1 MKQLMTSPFLRQME
15 VNLVSEIIDN
25 CKSIEDTALAAKAI
39 DALEEN
45 QPNEREVI
53 QIMRDDL
60 CDLTFKYFL
69 IKYPNTKTIE
79 SYE

>member
-15 VNLVSEIIDN
+15 INQVSEIIDN

-53 QIMRDDL
+53 QIMRDDV
-60 CDLTFKYFL
+60 CDLTFKYF
-69 IKYPNTKTIE
+69 IEKYPNSNNTNK
-79 SYE
+79 

>member
-39 DALEEN
+39 DVLEEN
-45 QPNEREVI
+45 QPNEQEVI

-60 CDLTFKYFL
+60 CDLTFKYF
-69 IKYPNTKTIE
+69 IEKYPTINE
-79 SYE
+79 

>member
-15 VNLVSEIIDN
+15 VNRVSEIIDN

-45 QPNEREVI
+45 QPNEQEVI
-53 QIMRDDL
+53 RIMRNDV
-60 CDLTFKYFL
+60 CDLTFKYF
-69 IKYPNTKTIE
+69 IEKYPKN
-79 SYE
+79 

>member
-15 VNLVSEIIDN
+15 INLVSEIIDN
-25 CKSIEDTALAAKAI
+25 CKSIEETALASKAI
-39 DALEEN
+39 DVLEEN

-60 CDLTFKYFL
+60 CDLTFKYY
-69 IKYPNTKTIE
+69 IEKYPTINE
-79 SYE
+79 

>member
-1 MKQLMTSPFLRQME
+1 MKQLMTSPLLRQME
-15 VNLVSEIIDN
+15 INRVSEIIDG
-25 CKSIEDTALAAKAI
+25 CESIEDTALAAKAI

-69 IKYPNTKTIE
+69 IKYPNTKA
-79 SYE
+79 